1 MILSMFKFL
10 GKDAFHQVGGNGP
23 GGKSEGDKTP
33 ATEVDDL
40 GAGAKRSV
48 ERRTEVECDGRCRI

>member
-1 MILSMFKFL
+1 MFKFL

-33 ATEVDDL
+33 AMEVDDL